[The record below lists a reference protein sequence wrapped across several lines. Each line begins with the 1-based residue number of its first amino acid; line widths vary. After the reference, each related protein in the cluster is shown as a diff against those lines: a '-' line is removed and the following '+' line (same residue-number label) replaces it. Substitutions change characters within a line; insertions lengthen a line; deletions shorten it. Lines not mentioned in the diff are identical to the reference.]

1 MPPKQS
7 RTASS
12 RGEVKAQLDALKAL
26 AGDPDAQRDLAM
38 SYVRQS
44 TNMEVLRPALD
55 VLRQAEDPD
64 LRPLLHEKYHWCLR
78 SPERNDSGGIVRAA
92 IIRALQPII
101 LPADLPILELGLR
114 SYQAV
119 GMYDVA
125 AELRT
130 AALNALGDLDPNLAA
145 MHAARF
151 LRDPRNSNSGEPAL
165 SAVRLLANH
174 RNLAPLVGYAAWL
187 PSSDA
192 PGWLTS
198 SSEVLAE
205 SLRNLVELPASMV
218 DLLVEQYAKSDDEQI
233 LLGLYDLLLG
243 HRERSRWRGVIEKFL
258 RQSRFLD
265 LYGLVAMQIVATRD
279 GDLIDLLKEIERTER
294 DPFRS
299 RMLQQALEH
308 A

>member
-1 MPPKQS
+1 MPPKTS
-7 RTASS
+7 RSTS
-12 RGEVKAQLDALKAL
+12 RSEVKAQLDDLKAL
-26 AGDPDAQRDLAM
+26 AADPDAQRDLAV

-44 TNMEVLRPALD
+44 TNMEVLRPALE
-55 VLRQAEDPD
+55 VLRKAEDPG
-64 LRPLLHEKYHWCLR
+64 LRPLLHEKYQWCLR

-92 IIRALQPII
+92 IIRALQPVI
-101 LPADLPILELGLR
+101 LPEDLPILELGLR

-125 AELRT
+125 AELRA
-130 AALNALGDLDPNLAA
+130 AALNALSDLDPDLAA
-145 MHAARF
+145 LHAARF

-165 SAVRLLANH
+165 SAVRLLAIQQD
-174 RNLAPLVGYAAWL
+174 LAPLVGYAAWL

-198 SSEVLAE
+198 SSDVLAE
-205 SLRNLVELPASMV
+205 ALRNLVELPASMV
-218 DLLVEQYAKSDDEQI
+218 DLLVEQYVKSEDEQV

-243 HRERSRWRGVIEKFL
+243 HPERTRWRGVLEKFL
-258 RQSRFLD
+258 RETRLLD
-265 LYGLVAMQIVATRD
+265 LYGLIAMQIVATRD
-279 GDLIDLLKEIERTER
+279 GDLIGLLREIERSER

-299 RMLQQALEH
+299 RMLKQALEH